1 MRSAAP
7 YQSLRR
13 SLVAAVKRLRG
24 FGPLNRALTSL
35 VRGLMR
41 AFGIRSEF
49 AVKHLPRVGTTSS
62 TLPNGSTVLLRSRG
76 DDWISNQVFWRGWDG
91 YEPETTPLFWRLA
104 TRSAVTIDIGAY
116 VGFHSIIA
124 ALANPDASV
133 YAFEPLPPVFERLEG
148 NVRLNKLENV
158 IAVRAAVGAVDGH
171 AEFFHVA
178 DIIPSSSSLSEDFM
192 RGTPGLTSASV
203 PVIRVDSFLSERRL
217 DRVDLVKI
225 DAETGEAD
233 ALSGMRETLRAC
245 RPDIVC
251 EVLTRGDGEA
261 ITSLLEPLDYR
272 FYLLTGGGP
281 VRQPR
286 VVGDPDWLN
295 YLFTARGSV

>member
-1 MRSAAP
+1 MRSAAQ

-13 SLVAAVKRLRG
+13 SLIAVVKQLRG
-24 FGPLNRALTSL
+24 FEPLNRALTSS

-41 AFGIRSEF
+41 AFGVRDDF
-49 AVKHLPRVGTTSS
+49 AVKHLPRVGTTRS

-76 DDWISNQVFWRGWDG
+76 DDWISNQIFWRGWDG

-104 TRSAVTIDIGAY
+104 TQAAVTIDIGAH
-116 VGFHSIIA
+116 VGFHSILA
-124 ALANPDASV
+124 ALANPTATV

-148 NVRLNKLENV
+148 NVRLNKLGNV
-158 IAVRAAVGAVDGH
+158 VAVRAAVGAVDGD
-171 AEFFHVA
+171 AEFFHVPG
-178 DIIPSSSSLSEDFM
+178 IIPSSSSLSADFM
-192 RGTPGLTSASV
+192 RGTPGLASASV
-203 PVIRVDSFLSERRL
+203 PVIRVDSFVDEQRL

-225 DAETGEAD
+225 DTETGEAD
-233 ALSGMRETLRAC
+233 ALSGMRETLRTC

-251 EVLTRGDGEA
+251 EVLTRGDGDA

-272 FYLLTGGGP
+272 FYLLTDDGP
-281 VRQPR
+281 VPR
-286 VVGDPDWLN
+286 PKVVGDPDWLN